1 MLPSPHQPHQQGV
14 APEPRVLGVRLASEA
29 STDQWDE
36 NRRKAPKVSRA
47 CDFCKQKRVRCSG
60 TVPCHTCQH
69 RRIECTWNATHNR
82 GRPATPATSSD
93 IPATH
98 QSTYDVY
105 GLHSHPATVPRA
117 TQQVISQFGEGH
129 NRSGHAS
136 TRESPDLE
144 TAEVD
149 GQYHDRT
156 SALTF
161 IRRAWHRLSSSE
173 GGDPVQ
179 RILGDAPYAQKI
191 TAEGDRPFRD
201 DEAVTAAV
209 PSAAVA
215 HELISFYLDTCAV
228 TYRFLHGPT
237 VYLWLE
243 GLLGVPIADIPRHA
257 PQGSRAAIVYTIFAI
272 SAYRK
277 EQIRSS
283 TQATLPESRE
293 SDLYFQTAELLAS
306 QETGRVSLQSVQ
318 ARLLQV
324 LYLLQT
330 QRVTQAWYT
339 FGALLQMTSALGL
352 HRRETRRRG
361 AYGDKSSPD
370 YITSECR
377 KRTFWAA
384 YTMDTYL
391 CVVLGRPKH
400 FHDEDIDQTLPESV
414 IDEEITSE
422 GPKSNASENDSLIDG
437 LVHHS
442 RLAQLLGAATRDVYS
457 VKKIS
462 RQARMAAVDVLR
474 RQLRQWKDRLPPHLG
489 TVRPSSLIPSLMRQS
504 VALKLAYAH
513 ANMHIFRPLLL
524 ENVNYLSGNVTSG
537 VQECLEAARIAME
550 TINGMANNG
559 SLFYS
564 LWWINYVVFCAVS
577 VVYIADIQASKDNSN
592 NLVAG
597 SSREDLMELA
607 ERCQQHLSDS
617 NTSSRRYAVVLDEL
631 LREAKRTRHRGLQR
645 APNSIEQRECPDAMR
660 GHDKPEGSR
669 ATGGELDSQQV
680 HQAQANSLDFDSP
693 LDKDYNFLDEWSI
706 SDWLELDSSVWDPQ
720 IF

>member
-1 MLPSPHQPHQQGV
+1 MLPSPHNPHHQGAASQPH
-14 APEPRVLGVRLASEA
+14 VLGARLASEA
-29 STDQWDE
+29 SSDQWE
-36 NRRKAPKVSRA
+36 GNRRKAPKASRA

-69 RRIECTWNATHNR
+69 RRVECTWNATHNR
-82 GRPATPATSSD
+82 GRPATPANSSG
-93 IPATH
+93 ISATH

-105 GLHSHPATVPRA
+105 GVHSQNASVPRA
-117 TQQVISQFGEGH
+117 TQQDISQLDEGYD
-129 NRSGHAS
+129 RSGHAS

-173 GGDPVQ
+173 NGDPVQ

-191 TAEGDRPFRD
+191 TAEGDRPFHN
-201 DEAVTAAV
+201 DENVTAAV
-209 PSAAVA
+209 PPAAVA
-215 HELISFYLDTCAV
+215 HELMSFYFDTCAV
-228 TYRFLHGPT
+228 TYRFLHSPT

-243 GLLGVPIADIPRHA
+243 TVLGLSSTDIPRHA
-257 PQGSRAAIVYTIFAI
+257 PKGSRAAIVYTIFAI

-283 TQATLPESRE
+283 TQATLPESHE
-293 SDLYFQTAELLAS
+293 SDLYFRTAELLAS

-361 AYGDKSSPD
+361 AYGDKSGPD

-414 IDEEITSE
+414 IDEEITSD
-422 GPKSNASENDSLIDG
+422 GPKSKDSENDSLIDG

-442 RLAQLLGAATRDVYS
+442 RLAQILGAATRDVYS
-457 VKKIS
+457 VKRIS

-489 TVRPSSLIPSLMRQS
+489 TIRPSSLIPSLMRQS

-513 ANMHIFRPLLL
+513 ANMHIFRPVLL
-524 ENVNYLSGNVTSG
+524 ENINCLSGNVASG

-577 VVYIADIQASKDNSN
+577 VVYIADIQASKDNTDK
-592 NLVAG
+592 LVAG
-597 SSREDLMELA
+597 TSREDLMRLA

-631 LREAKRTRHRGLQR
+631 LREAKRTRHRGLQK
-645 APNSIEQRECPDAMR
+645 APNDNENRGCPDAMQ
-660 GHDKPEGSR
+660 GHNKLVQSR
-669 ATGGELDSQQV
+669 AADADLGAQ
-680 HQAQANSLDFDSP
+680 QAQADLLDFNSAV
-693 LDKDYNFLDEWSI
+693 DKDYNFLDEWSI

-720 IF
+720 LF